1 MMKLLLHSPEP
12 AIKPPVP
19 YESIVTVSSTVMPG
33 VEFRIVR
40 LSFGRRMELARSV
53 LELSRRAE
61 FLQAGEKCNDGIEA
75 HVIACEIDRLYL
87 EWGLVEVAG
96 LQIDGE
102 HATPESLIETGPED
116 LAHEIVAA
124 IKRECALTEQERKN

>member
-1 MMKLLLHSPEP
+1 ME
-12 AIKPPVP
+12 PPVR
-19 YESIVTVSSTVMPG
+19 YESIIRVSSTVMPG

-40 LSFGRRMELARSV
+40 LSFGRRMELARRV
-53 LELSRRAE
+53 LELARRAE
-61 FLQAGEKCNDGIEA
+61 FLQAGEKRDDGIEA
-75 HVIACEIDRLYL
+75 HVIACDIDRLYL
-87 EWGLVEVAG
+87 EWGLVEIAG

-102 HATPESLIETGPED
+102 RATPESLIETGPEG